1 MFKKVLTALVVMTCL
16 FTATPHTSEAAT
28 AVGIAPVGMVGAQA
42 RVLARRAAQVMAIR
56 NCGGRMPQIISE
68 AWNPDLG
75 QYIINY

>member
-1 MFKKVLTALVVMTCL
+1 MFKKVLTALVVMTCV
-16 FTATPHTSEAAT
+16 FTATLNTSEAAT
-28 AVGIAPVGMVGAQA
+28 AIGIAPVGTVGAQA
-42 RVLARRAAQVMAIR
+42 RVMARRAAQVIAIR